1 MRFRRFSIDGFDC
14 LSEIGP
20 GALIERTGTDR
31 LERQYEL
38 TVTRRE
44 AGEAAWLG
52 GYMSRAEFNI
62 EFDYRG
68 QRASGRWRRKE
79 YDGNTA
85 VFISVG
91 DITFGDAP
99 VTGTG

>member
-1 MRFRRFSIDGFDC
+1 MHFRRFMIDGFDY
-14 LSEIGP
+14 LDDIGR

-31 LERQYEL
+31 AERQYEL

-44 AGEAAWLG
+44 AGEHAWLG
-52 GYMSRAEFNI
+52 GYQSRAEFQI
-62 EFDYRG
+62 DFEYAG
-68 QRASGRWRRKE
+68 QRATGRWRRKE

-91 DITFGDAP
+91 DVTFVDAP
-99 VTGTG
+99 TPSP